1 MRSIL
6 KKFIGKKMQ
15 IPPAYSALKFKGRP
29 SYDFARKGKR
39 INLKPRMVSIYDIGL
54 ISINDDLLTIK
65 VKCGSGTYIRSLA
78 YEIGK
83 LVECGASIKGLKRTK
98 IGAFDIKNSTY
109 VNKLIGGKIKG
120 SSFESSPYII
130 SIERVLEE
138 NPSLYIKDKYR
149 KNILNGHPVRSEM
162 VKPEGI
168 AAKGILK
175 KGTFVKIKDR
185 SSNFLGVHRI
195 LSEDAASDIGKK
207 GSILTGSILVFE
219 S

>member
-1 MRSIL
+1 M
-6 KKFIGKKMQ
+6 
-15 IPPAYSALKFKGRP
+15 PPAYSALKFKGRP
-29 SYDFARKGKR
+29 LYDFARKGKR
-39 INLKPRMVSIYDIGL
+39 IDLKPRMVSIYDIEL
-54 ISINDDLLTIK
+54 ISLNDDLLTIK
-65 VKCGSGTYIRSLA
+65 VNCASGTYIRSLA

-83 LVECGASIKGLKRTK
+83 LVGCGASIKGLKRTK
-98 IGAFDIKNSTY
+98 IGAFDIENSIY
-109 VNKLIGGKIKG
+109 VNKLIGEKIKE
-120 SSFESSPYII
+120 SSFKSSPYII

-138 NPSLYIKDKYR
+138 SPSLYVKDKYR

-162 VKPEGI
+162 VKPARATI
-168 AAKGILK
+168 KGLLK

-185 SSNFLGVHRI
+185 SSNFLAVHRI

>member
-15 IPPAYSALKFKGRP
+15 MPPAYSALKFKGRP
-29 SYDFARKGKR
+29 LYDFARKGKR
-39 INLKPRMVSIYDIGL
+39 IDLKPRMVNIYDIEL
-54 ISINDDLLTIK
+54 ISLNDDLLTIK
-65 VKCGSGTYIRSLA
+65 VNCGSGTYIRSLA

-83 LVECGASIKGLKRTK
+83 LVGCGASIKGLKRTK
-98 IGAFDIKNSTY
+98 IGAFDIENSIY
-109 VNKLIGGKIKG
+109 VNKLIGEKIKE
-120 SSFESSPYII
+120 SSFKSSPYII

-138 NPSLYIKDKYR
+138 SPSLYVKDKYR

-162 VKPEGI
+162 VKPVRATI
-168 AAKGILK
+168 KGLLK

-185 SSNFLGVHRI
+185 SSNFLAVHRI